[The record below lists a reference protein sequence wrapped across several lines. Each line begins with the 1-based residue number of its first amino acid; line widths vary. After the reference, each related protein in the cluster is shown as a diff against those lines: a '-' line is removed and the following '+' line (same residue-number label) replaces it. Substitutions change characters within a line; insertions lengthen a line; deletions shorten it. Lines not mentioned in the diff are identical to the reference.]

1 VSCDRLGFSGAVAD
15 YSYGMSAL
23 EQAQA
28 DVRTAM
34 KAREKDRAAA
44 LRLIVDSLQQDAK
57 LGKGD
62 EVAVL
67 QRERKKRL
75 EAAQAYRDAGRD
87 AQADAEELEA
97 SLIEA
102 YLPAQLSDEELA
114 ELVEAAITETG
125 AEEQRQ
131 MGQVMSA
138 LMPKVAGRADGKRV
152 STAVREKLGA

>member
-1 VSCDRLGFSGAVAD
+1 
-15 YSYGMSAL
+15 MSVL
-23 EQAQA
+23 EQAQT

-34 KAREKDRAAA
+34 KAGERERAAA
-44 LRLIVDSLQQDAK
+44 LRMIVDALQQDAK

-75 EAAQAYRDAGRD
+75 EAADAYHEVGRTEQAEAERFEAG
-87 AQADAEELEA
+87 
-97 SLIEA
+97 LIEA

-114 ELVEAAITETG
+114 ELVDAAVAEAGATG
-125 AEEQRQ
+125 QKQ

-152 STAVREKLGA
+152 SAAVREKLGS

>member
-1 VSCDRLGFSGAVAD
+1 
-15 YSYGMSAL
+15 MSVL
-23 EQAQA
+23 EQVQA

-34 KAREKDRAAA
+34 KAGDRERAGA
-44 LRLIVDSLQQDAK
+44 LRMVVDALQKEAK
-57 LGKGD
+57 LGDGD

-75 EAAQAYRDAGRD
+75 EAAEAYGEAGR
-87 AQADAEELEA
+87 AEQATAESFEA
-97 SLIEA
+97 ELIEG

-114 ELVEAAITETG
+114 GLVDAAVIETG
-125 AEEQRQ
+125 AGEQKQ

-152 STAVREKLGA
+152 SAAVRERLGA